1 MSDHLSINQNI
12 TAMKT
17 FLLSLFISVALMP
30 VAAQNP
36 EMSIVTSLHS
46 DHAENSGHEIIR
58 TGRSCPF
65 PIPNITGCSYTNLQ
79 TVDLSWNMTQFA
91 VLQWDSGENSTSFGT
106 SATFSVAMRW
116 PAENLQPYIEW
127 YLTHILFFPTSA
139 DANFEMRVWKNFILI
154 MTQTVDSFVVDEWNE
169 VELNTP
175 VPIEADHE
183 YLIGFHFHSISNEP
197 AIGCDAG
204 PAVAGYGDLINL
216 AGEWE
221 MLSSFGLDF
230 NWNIAA
236 IVASDIDTPAK
247 RSEINSF
254 TVYRDDLQVATLPP
268 TVFEYT
274 DNLPTPEAH
283 AYVVGAMYDTC
294 SSYSQTC
301 QPSPVSWVE
310 VTPDELYI
318 QLISGEVLT
327 DQFVISNVGHAGSA
341 AAYDLTVYYP
351 ITKQSK
357 AAISQQWLALST
369 DSGIVAGQHAD
380 TIYIE
385 VDSEGLDYGDYFAI
399 IDVATDA
406 FNQQSFSVLVYVDI
420 LVGIEEAPNEAIHI
434 YPNPTGGYLHI
445 EGGGRQTRITIY
457 NTSGLEVLDEQIQ
470 MPAII
475 DLSEQQ
481 AGVYFIRIENSGRHF
496 HKKVVKY

>member
-1 MSDHLSINQNI
+1 
-12 TAMKT
+12 MKT

-30 VAAQNP
+30 AASQNP
-36 EMSIVTSLHS
+36 ALNTVACRLPDS
-46 DHAENSGHEIIR
+46 AENSGHEILR

-79 TVDLSWNMTQFA
+79 TVNLSWNMTQFA
-91 VLQWDSGENSTSFGT
+91 VLQWDSGENSTSFGA

-139 DANFEMRVWKNFILI
+139 DATFEMRVWKDFDLI
-154 MTQTVDSFVVDEWNE
+154 MTQPVESFVVDEWNE
-169 VELNTP
+169 VELDTP
-175 VPIEADHE
+175 VAIEANHE
-183 YLIGFHFHSISNEP
+183 YLIGFQFHSISNEP

-236 IVASDIDTPAK
+236 IVASDIDTPAQQ
-247 RSEINSF
+247 SEINSF
-254 TVYRDDLQVATLPP
+254 TVYRDDVQVATLPP
-268 TVFEYT
+268 TVFGYT
-274 DNLPTPEAH
+274 DILPAPEAH
-283 AYVVGAMYDTC
+283 AYVVGAVYDTC

-301 QPSPVSWVE
+301 QPAPISWVE
-310 VTPDELYI
+310 VAPDELYI
-318 QLISGEVLT
+318 EVISGELLT
-327 DQFVISNVGHAGSA
+327 DQFVISNMGHAGSA
-341 AAYDLTVYYP
+341 AAYDLNVYYP
-351 ITKQSK
+351 ITKQTK
-357 AAISQQWLALST
+357 AAISQEWLSLST
-369 DSGIVAGQHAD
+369 ESGIVAGQYAD

-385 VDSEGLDYGDYFAI
+385 VESEGLDWGDYFAV
-399 IDVATDA
+399 IDIATDA
-406 FNQQSFSVLVYVDI
+406 FNQQSFSVHVYLDVLVD
-420 LVGIEEAPNEAIHI
+420 LEEAPNQTIQI

-445 EGGGRQTRITIY
+445 DGDGRRKRITIY
-457 NTSGLEVLDEQIQ
+457 NASGLEVLDEQRQ
-470 MPAII
+470 VPAII
-475 DLSEQQ
+475 DLSEQP
-481 AGVYFIRIENSGRHF
+481 AGVFFIRIENTGRHF